1 MRFAAN
7 LPLRR
12 RVLIAY
18 TALGLV
24 LSLIFAA
31 AVVYTADRYEAVLIE
46 EVLRGQAEDYS
57 LRLIANP
64 SLPLPQ
70 THRLSGFRRDP
81 SGRSDIPSAYA
92 GLTPGFH
99 ESENEDV
106 DGIHVGVFDTDAGR
120 LVFVMDLRDIEQLEQ
135 VLAWFLAA
143 MVVLGTAL
151 AGWLGW
157 LFSSG
162 TIAPVRRLAEAVDAL
177 PTQPRATALAESVG
191 QDELGRL
198 ASAIDRYQARLV
210 EADANERAFFADAS
224 HELRTPVAV
233 VRGTAEVL
241 LDGSQADAG
250 TRLRL
255 RRLDRGMQELN
266 DLLDVLLGLAR
277 RREPVPEVLDAHD
290 LLQEAASASASA
302 DANASPL
309 VSIEATG
316 SLRLPRQ
323 ESLLLLRSLIRRIL
337 PPEEEGRLLLRLNG
351 SELALAFVAEG
362 ARPAPVQAA
371 ANQRSDRGYALTL
384 TGRLAER
391 LGWQWEQTGDRA
403 LSVRLPDDAIV
414 P

>member
-31 AVVYTADRYEAVLIE
+31 AVVYTADRYEAILIE

-70 THRLSGFRRDP
+70 THRLSGYRRDP

-135 VLAWFLAA
+135 VLTGFLAA

-162 TIAPVRRLAEAVDAL
+162 TIAPVARLAEAVDAL
-177 PTQPRATALAESVG
+177 PTQPRATELAESVG

-210 EADANERAFFADAS
+210 AADASERAFFADAS

-250 TRLRL
+250 TRMRL
-255 RRLDRGMQELN
+255 RRLDRGMQELT

-302 DANASPL
+302 DADASPL

-316 SLRLPRQ
+316 SLRLPRHV
-323 ESLLLLRSLIRRIL
+323 SLLLLRSLIRRIL
-337 PPEEEGRLLLRLNG
+337 PPEEEGELVLRLNG

-362 ARPAPVQAA
+362 AHPAPIRAT

-384 TGRLAER
+384 TGRLADR
-391 LGWQWEQTGDRA
+391 LGWHWEQTGDRA
-403 LSVRLPDDAIV
+403 LAVRLPDDAIV
-414 P
+414 S

>member
-31 AVVYTADRYEAVLIE
+31 AVVYTADRYEAILIE

-162 TIAPVRRLAEAVDAL
+162 TIAPVARLAEAVDAL
-177 PTQPRATALAESVG
+177 PTQPRATALAGSLG

-210 EADANERAFFADAS
+210 EADASERAFFADAS

-255 RRLDRGMQELN
+255 RRLDRGMQELT

-290 LLQEAASASASA
+290 LLQEAASA
-302 DANASPL
+302 DAEASP

-316 SLRLPRQ
+316 SLRLPRH

-351 SELALAFVAEG
+351 SDLALAFVAEG
-362 ARPAPVQAA
+362 ARPAPIRATA
-371 ANQRSDRGYALTL
+371 DQRSDRGYALTL

-391 LGWQWEQTGDRA
+391 LGWHWEQTGDRA
-403 LSVRLPDDAIV
+403 LAVRLPDDAIV